1 MIHHVAVHARP
12 RRGKSFF
19 LVVETQKE
27 PSMRFADSIFAS
39 LLKPIDRRQFQ
50 KVVDRHDGDAYDKS
64 FKSWDHLIAL
74 VYAQLAGIQGLRA
87 LEAGFNAN
95 PQHHYHLGTSALS
108 RSTLSDANAR
118 RPVGIFAEVFA
129 MLSASADRQTR
140 REGAEMVRLID
151 ASPIPLNK
159 VCTWAK
165 WNGRIRGMKLH
176 VVYDPLSDVP
186 TCAEITPA
194 NVNDIEIG
202 GQVAIEAGTTYVF
215 DKGYCRFDW
224 WQKINDCGAFF
235 VTRPKLNMR
244 LRATRHRPLRKRKG
258 DGFKVLADDEVVLA
272 SKGNARLPIP
282 LRRIKIRRENGGVI
296 TLITNDLSRTAIE
309 IAALYKSRWQI
320 ELLFRWIKQ
329 HLDIRKFLGITENA
343 IRLQVL
349 AAMIAYLLLR
359 IAARA
364 NCIAMLPLRL
374 AELVS
379 QFLFTRRSIATIT
392 KPPPV
397 NPSRRMQRVSPNQ
410 LELCYV

>member
-1 MIHHVAVHARP
+1 MP
-12 RRGKSFF
+12 RCMLGFADANRSFR
-19 LVVETQKE
+19 VVETQKGK

-39 LLKPIDRRQFQ
+39 LLKPIDRKQFQ
-50 KVVDRHDGDAYDKS
+50 KIVDRHDGDAYDKL
-64 FKSWDHLIAL
+64 FRSWDHLVAL
-74 VYAQLAGIQGLRA
+74 IYAQLAGIDGLRA

-95 PQHHYHLGTSALS
+95 PQHHYHLGTTELS

-118 RPVGIFAEVFA
+118 RPVGIFAQLFA
-129 MLSASADRQTR
+129 MLAGSADRQTR
-140 REGAEMVRLID
+140 LEGTQMVRLID
-151 ASPIPLNK
+151 ASPIPLTS
-159 VCTWAK
+159 VCKWAK

-186 TCAEITPA
+186 TCVEVTPA
-194 NVNDIEIG
+194 NVNDVEIG
-202 GQVAIEAGTTYVF
+202 QKTAIEAGTIYVF
-215 DKGYCRFDW
+215 DKGYCHFGW
-224 WQKINDCGAFF
+224 WRKINDCKAFF
-235 VTRPKLNMR
+235 VTRKKTNMR
-244 LRATRHRPLRKRKG
+244 LRAIKHRPIRKRNG
-258 DGFKVLADDEVVLA
+258 DGFKVLADDEVMLT

-282 LRRIKIRRENGGVI
+282 LRRIKIRREKGGII
-296 TLITNDLSRTAIE
+296 TLLTNDLARTAVE

-329 HLDIRKFLGITENA
+329 HLDIRSFLGRNDNA

-364 NCIAMLPLRL
+364 NCIAMLPLRF
-374 AELVS
+374 AELIR

-397 NPSRRMQRVSPNQ
+397 NPSKPKLHSPPGQ
-410 LELCYV
+410 LEFCYA